1 MQRPALQELR
11 FELEPG
17 QCLLILG
24 PSGSGKSTLARALA
38 GMVGPGHGSSISG
51 RLEVDGLTVGHE
63 PQARLA
69 ERVGLVFQ
77 DSASQLVME
86 RVEDDVAFGLENRG
100 WPRPRMIERV
110 PAALSAVGLAG
121 FDRRRSTRLSGGEQQ
136 RLALA
141 GVLAPMPG
149 LIVLDEPTA
158 NLDPRGAIGL
168 MRQLEAVHS
177 AGQASLV
184 IIEHRQ
190 ELAWSLA
197 DRVLALD
204 ATGAQLD
211 FGPPAEVMARSGQR
225 MAREGIWVPDGD
237 RSAGAMA
244 GPPQPGSAGTARGI
258 RPLVEAER
266 LGFAYERGPRVLEGI
281 GLRAVSGER
290 IALVGA
296 NGSGKSTLGRLLVG
310 LLRPSEG
317 HVALQGRPP
326 HPMPARELARRAGY
340 AFQDPEEQFLKLRV
354 DEEVS
359 AGLTAAEAER
369 VGPLME
375 TLGLPLERFG
385 ARNPYTLSGGEQR
398 RLSLA
403 CLLVRQPA
411 LLVLDE
417 PTFGQDR
424 RGYESLLGLLRGRV
438 EAGAAV
444 VLATHDLR
452 LVRDLAPRTIAL
464 GAGRLEYDGPTA
476 GLLGDPPTLARL
488 GLAEAA

>member
-1 MQRPALQELR
+1 
-11 FELEPG
+11 
-17 QCLLILG
+17 
-24 PSGSGKSTLARALA
+24 
-38 GMVGPGHGSSISG
+38 MVGPGHGSSISG
-51 RLEVDGLTVGHE
+51 RLEVDGLIVGDV

-77 DSASQLVME
+77 DPGSQLVME

-100 WPRPRMIERV
+100 WPGQRMAERV
-110 PAALSAVGLAG
+110 PVALAEVGLAG
-121 FDRRRSTRLSGGEQQ
+121 FERRRSARLSGGEQQ

-141 GVLAPMPG
+141 GVLAPMPA

-158 NLDPRGAIGL
+158 NLDPRGAVTL

-177 AGQASLV
+177 AAEASLV

-204 ATGAQLD
+204 GRGGQLD
-211 FGPPAEVMARSGQR
+211 FGPPGEVIARSGPR
-225 MAREGIWVPDGD
+225 LASEGIWLPEGH
-237 RSAGAMA
+237 RSAGGIA
-244 GPPQPGSAGTARGI
+244 GPLGPGRAGMVAPDPQ
-258 RPLVEAER
+258 PLVEAER
-266 LGFAYERGPRVLEGI
+266 LGFAYESGPRVLEGI
-281 GLRAVSGER
+281 GLHAVAGER

-317 HVALQGRPP
+317 RVSLQGSPP
-326 HPMPARELARRAGY
+326 HRMPARGLARRAGY

-359 AGLTAAEAER
+359 AGLNAAEAGR

-375 TLGLPLERFG
+375 TLGLSLERFG
-385 ARNPYTLSGGEQR
+385 ARSPYTLSGGEQR

-403 CLLVRQPA
+403 CLLVRQPP

-424 RGYESLLGLLRGRV
+424 HGYESLLALLRGRV

-464 GAGRLEYDGPTA
+464 GAGRVAYDGLTA
-476 GLLGDPPTLARL
+476 ALLADTATLARL
-488 GLAEAA
+488 GLAEAP

>member
-1 MQRPALQELR
+1 
-11 FELEPG
+11 
-17 QCLLILG
+17 
-24 PSGSGKSTLARALA
+24 
-38 GMVGPGHGSSISG
+38 MVGPGHGSSISG
-51 RLEVDGLTVGHE
+51 RLEVDGLTIGHA

-77 DSASQLVME
+77 DPASQLVME

-100 WPRPRMIERV
+100 WPRQRMTERV

-121 FDRRRSTRLSGGEQQ
+121 FERRRSTRLSGGEQQ

-168 MRQLEAVHS
+168 MRQLEAVRS
-177 AGQASLV
+177 AGAASLV

-204 ATGAQLD
+204 ARGGQLD
-211 FGPPAEVMARSGQR
+211 FGPPREVIARSGPR
-225 MAREGIWVPDGD
+225 LAIEGIWLPALD
-237 RSAGAMA
+237 RSG
-244 GPPQPGSAGTARGI
+244 GIIPDPLQPGSTGTAAAPGI
-258 RPLVEAER
+258 VPLVEAER
-266 LGFAYERGPRVLEGI
+266 LEFAYDSGPRVLDGI
-281 GLRAVSGER
+281 GLHAVAGER

-310 LLRPSEG
+310 LLRPSQG
-317 HVALQGRPP
+317 RVALQGVAP
-326 HPMPARELARRAGY
+326 HSMPARELARRAGY

-354 DEEVS
+354 DEEVP
-359 AGLTAAEAER
+359 AGLTVAESRR

-375 TLGLPLERFG
+375 ALGLPLERFG
-385 ARNPYTLSGGEQR
+385 ARSPYTLSGGEQR

-403 CLLVRQPA
+403 CLLVRQPP

-424 RGYESLLGLLRGRV
+424 RGYESLLALLRGRV

-444 VLATHDLR
+444 LLATHDLR

-464 GAGRLEYDGPTA
+464 AAGRLEYDGPTA
-476 GLLGDPPTLARL
+476 ELLADTPTLARL
-488 GLAEAA
+488 GLAEAT

>member
-1 MQRPALQELR
+1 
-11 FELEPG
+11 
-17 QCLLILG
+17 
-24 PSGSGKSTLARALA
+24 
-38 GMVGPGHGSSISG
+38 MVGPGHGSSISG
-51 RLEVDGLTVGHE
+51 RLEVDGLTVGKE

-100 WPRPRMIERV
+100 RPRPRMIERV

-121 FDRRRSTRLSGGEQQ
+121 FERRRSTRLSGGEQQ

-149 LIVLDEPTA
+149 LIVLDEPSA
-158 NLDPRGAIGL
+158 NLDPRGAVGL

-177 AGQASLV
+177 AGEASLV

-204 ATGAQLD
+204 ARGAQLD
-211 FGPPAEVMARSGQR
+211 FGPPGEVIARSGQR
-225 MAREGIWVPDGD
+225 MASEGIWLPHDD
-237 RSAGAMA
+237 RSAVGIA
-244 GPPQPGSAGTARGI
+244 GPLQPGSAGTAAPGI

-266 LGFAYERGPRVLEGI
+266 LGFAYEPAPRVLEGI
-281 GLRAVSGER
+281 GLRAVAGER

-326 HPMPARELARRAGY
+326 HRMPGRELARRAGY

-359 AGLTAAEAER
+359 AGLTAAEAAR

-385 ARNPYTLSGGEQR
+385 ARSPYTLSGGEQR

-438 EAGAAV
+438 EAGAAI

-476 GLLGDPPTLARL
+476 GLLGDTVTLARL

>member
-1 MQRPALQELR
+1 
-11 FELEPG
+11 
-17 QCLLILG
+17 
-24 PSGSGKSTLARALA
+24 
-38 GMVGPGHGSSISG
+38 MVGRGHGSSISG
-51 RLEVDGLTVGHE
+51 RLDVDDLTVGQV

-77 DSASQLVME
+77 DPGSQLVME
-86 RVEDDVAFGLENRG
+86 RVEDDVAFGLENRD
-100 WPRPRMIERV
+100 WHRPRMAERV

-121 FDRRRSTRLSGGEQQ
+121 FERRRSTRLSGGEQQ

-141 GVLAPMPG
+141 GVLAPRPG

-158 NLDPRGAIGL
+158 NLDPSGAIRL

-177 AGQASLV
+177 AGEASLV

-197 DRVLALD
+197 DCVLALD
-204 ATGAQLD
+204 GSGAQLD
-211 FGPPAEVMARSGQR
+211 FGQPGEVLARSG
-225 MAREGIWVPDGD
+225 ARLAGEGIWLPEGD
-237 RSAGAMA
+237 PSAGGIA
-244 GPPQPGSAGTARGI
+244 GAPQPGRAGTAAADH

-266 LGFAYERGPRVLEGI
+266 LGFAYESGPRVLDGI
-281 GLRAVSGER
+281 GLRVVAGEHT
-290 IALVGA
+290 ALVGA

-317 HVALQGRPP
+317 RVALQGTAP
-326 HPMPARELARRAGY
+326 HRMPARELARRAGY

-354 DEEVS
+354 DEEVG
-359 AGLTAAEAER
+359 AGLTAAEAR
-369 VGPLME
+369 QVAPLME
-375 TLGLPLERFG
+375 TLGLPLQRFA
-385 ARNPYTLSGGEQR
+385 ARSPYTLSGGEQR

-403 CLLVRQPA
+403 CLLVRQPP

-424 RGYESLLGLLRGRV
+424 RGYESLLALLRTRV

-452 LVRDLAPRTIAL
+452 LVRDLARRTVAL
-464 GAGRLEYDGPTA
+464 SAGRLEYDGPTA
-476 GLLGDPPTLARL
+476 GLLADPPTLARL
-488 GLAEAA
+488 GLAEAT

>member
-1 MQRPALQELR
+1 
-11 FELEPG
+11 
-17 QCLLILG
+17 
-24 PSGSGKSTLARALA
+24 
-38 GMVGPGHGSSISG
+38 MVGPGHGSSISG
-51 RLEVDGLTVGHE
+51 RLEVDGLTVGHAS
-63 PQARLA
+63 QVRLA

-77 DSASQLVME
+77 DPGSQLVME

-100 WPRPRMIERV
+100 WPRPRMTERV
-110 PAALSAVGLAG
+110 PAALSAVGLDG
-121 FDRRRSTRLSGGEQQ
+121 FERRRSTKLSGGEQQ

-141 GVLAPMPG
+141 GVLAAMPG

-168 MRQLEAVHS
+168 MRQLQAIHS
-177 AGQASLV
+177 GGEASLV

-204 ATGAQLD
+204 RGGSQLD
-211 FGPPAEVMARSGQR
+211 FGPPEEVIARSGPR
-225 MAREGIWVPDGD
+225 LASEGIWLPEVD
-237 RSAGAMA
+237 RSAGGVA
-244 GPPQPGSAGTARGI
+244 GPLEPSRAGTIAPDP

-266 LGFAYERGPRVLEGI
+266 LGFAYESGARVLDGI
-281 GLRAVSGER
+281 GLRVGAGER
-290 IALVGA
+290 VALVGA

-317 HVALQGRPP
+317 RVALRGGAP
-326 HPMPARELARRAGY
+326 HRMPARELARRAGY

-354 DEEVS
+354 DEEVG
-359 AGLTAAEAER
+359 AGLTAAEARR
-369 VGPLME
+369 VGPLMA
-375 TLGLPLERFG
+375 TLGLPLERFA
-385 ARNPYTLSGGEQR
+385 ARSPYTLSGGEQR

-403 CLLVRQPA
+403 CLLVRQPP

-424 RGYESLLGLLRGRV
+424 RGYESLLALLRERV
-438 EAGAAV
+438 ETGAAV

-464 GAGRLEYDGPTA
+464 AAGRLEYDGPTA
-476 GLLGDPPTLARL
+476 GLLADPPTLARL

>member
-1 MQRPALQELR
+1 
-11 FELEPG
+11 
-17 QCLLILG
+17 LLILG

-38 GMVGPGHGSSISG
+38 GMVGPGHGSSVSG
-51 RLEVDGLTVGHE
+51 RLDVDGLTVGQE

-77 DSASQLVME
+77 DPGSQLVLE

-100 WPRPRMIERV
+100 WPRPRMAERV

-121 FDRRRSTRLSGGEQQ
+121 FERRRSTRLSGGEQQ

-141 GVLAPMPG
+141 GVLAPTPG

-158 NLDPRGAIGL
+158 NLDPRGAIRL
-168 MRQLEAVHS
+168 MRQLEDVHS
-177 AGQASLV
+177 AGEASLV

-204 ATGAQLD
+204 GKGAQLD
-211 FGPPAEVMARSGQR
+211 FGPPGEVIARSGQR
-225 MAREGIWVPDGD
+225 MASEGIWLPEVDPP
-237 RSAGAMA
+237 APGA
-244 GPPQPGSAGTARGI
+244 PSLQPGSGVIGAPGI
-258 RPLVEAER
+258 LPLVEAER
-266 LGFAYERGPRVLEGI
+266 LGFVYEPGLRVLDGI
-281 GLRAVSGER
+281 GLRALAGER

-317 HVALQGRPP
+317 RVALQGTTP
-326 HPMPARELARRAGY
+326 HRLPARELARRAGY

-354 DEEVS
+354 DEEVL
-359 AGLTAAEAER
+359 AGLTAAEAQR

-375 TLGLPLERFG
+375 TLGLPLEQFG
-385 ARNPYTLSGGEQR
+385 ARSPYALSGGEQR

-403 CLLVRQPA
+403 CLLVRQPP

-424 RGYESLLGLLRGRV
+424 RGYESLLALLRGRV
-438 EAGAAV
+438 EAGAAI

-476 GLLGDPPTLARL
+476 GLLADTPTLARL